1 MGVGQRVFISHR
13 EVDAKLAKSLIDVLV
28 VGTPIDGDR
37 ILCTSVAGHKL
48 QYGKTIATQLRQEIQ
63 NKPIFVALLTQN
75 ALKSSWV
82 TFELGA
88 AWAMNVTVIPIL
100 GRGVAFDEVPAA
112 LKDYPGISADSTA
125 SEVRASVAQVL
136 DQIRTQIGVKKP
148 NNSARVSA
156 VIDQLIDEFAKTET
170 AVVASV
176 QSADASNLFPSGY
189 TKVRTPVGGVGYK
202 SVGDPA
208 HYACTVC

>member
-37 ILCTSVAGHKL
+37 ILCASVAGHKL

-100 GRGVAFDEVPAA
+100 GRQNVE
-112 LKDYPGISADSTA
+112 
-125 SEVRASVAQVL
+125 
-136 DQIRTQIGVKKP
+136 
-148 NNSARVSA
+148 
-156 VIDQLIDEFAKTET
+156 
-170 AVVASV
+170 
-176 QSADASNLFPSGY
+176 
-189 TKVRTPVGGVGYK
+189 
-202 SVGDPA
+202 
-208 HYACTVC
+208 H